1 MNTPT
6 FSKTRTVRAVG
17 LACLLGLMP
26 DGAGM
31 PEATNGALQLKIHNP
46 N

>member
-1 MNTPT
+1 MNTPI
-6 FSKTRTVRAVG
+6 SPQTRKVRAAG
-17 LACLLGLMP
+17 LARLLGLMP